1 MLQEPSWLG
10 AAGHCWQLCGRV
22 VSPHPSS
29 PASCPGLIRLVAR
42 SPGGGIPIHS
52 SIHPIHSIP
61 PMAPR
66 RAHRIPQHPPPLS
79 RSTPALP
86 ESPVPPARSA
96 LTSAGMAGTAPGRG
110 AEPRCLQLPARAA
123 PARAE
128 PLSGGGA
135 GLQPA
140 PGVGVGVGVLGGW
153 GCSVGVW
160 VRYLVHSGNRRVPPP
175 RRCVLLQ
182 PWGLP
187 RITVS

>member
-1 MLQEPSWLG
+1 
-10 AAGHCWQLCGRV
+10 
-22 VSPHPSS
+22 
-29 PASCPGLIRLVAR
+29 
-42 SPGGGIPIHS
+42 
-52 SIHPIHSIP
+52 
-61 PMAPR
+61 MAPR

-153 GCSVGVW
+153 GYSVGVW